1 MHINQNLEQINT
13 FEPYLHEGVQHP
25 KSIFKLW
32 SRDEKAAI
40 GIYEVVHEPV
50 PEGLIATEWSYKIV
64 DNYALATPTLVQK
77 PEPVVVV
84 PEKVSRAQGKAA
96 LILAGHWDDVV
107 AYVNS
112 IGDPTTK
119 LLAETAL
126 NDTQEWRRD
135 SPFLIE
141 CADAIGLTEEDL
153 DNLFVA
159 AEQVK
164 L

>member
-1 MHINQNLEQINT
+1 MHINQDLEQINT

-32 SRDEKAAI
+32 DRDEKAAI

-50 PEGLIATEWSYKIV
+50 PDGLIATEWSYKIEG
-64 DNYALATPTLVQK
+64 NYALATPTLEQK
-77 PEPVVVV
+77 PEPLVEV
-84 PEKVSRAQGKAA
+84 PEKVSRAQGKVA
-96 LILAGHWDDVV
+96 LIMAGQWDSVV
-107 AYVNS
+107 AYVEG
-112 IGDPTTK
+112 IEDTTTK

-126 NDTQEWRRD
+126 CDTQEWTRD
-135 SPFLIE
+135 SPFLTE
-141 CADAIGLTEEDL
+141 CAEVIGMSKEDL
-153 DNLFVA
+153 DNLFIA